1 MHDHLFYHLGDG
13 TRVVT
18 PQETFAN
25 LYLASGVTTIR
36 TGGAVDFEGDLRTK
50 RLIEEGKRPGPTIH
64 VTSPYLHARSGPP
77 DPEGIARD
85 VNAWADRGATSFKA
99 YMTLRRD
106 ELKAA
111 IDAAHARGLK
121 VTGHLCAVG
130 FREAASLGIDNLE
143 HGLLADTEFYARKEP
158 DVCPDSSG
166 ALGSLRSIDISGPF
180 VQQTI
185 ATLVRRGVA
194 IRSTLAV
201 YETFTSRARLDD
213 RTLSVIH
220 APALAYYRQGQARIT
235 ADDDRERAWSEL
247 LRTEMAFERAFVA
260 AGGRLVAGV
269 DPRAAPPPGRPA
281 MVRLKA
287 DTTSDDRRRSA

>member
-1 MHDHLFYHLGDG
+1 
-13 TRVVT
+13 
-18 PQETFAN
+18 
-25 LYLASGVTTIR
+25 
-36 TGGAVDFEGDLRTK
+36 
-50 RLIEEGKRPGPTIH
+50 
-64 VTSPYLHARSGPP
+64 
-77 DPEGIARD
+77 
-85 VNAWADRGATSFKA
+85 
-99 YMTLRRD
+99 MTLRRD